1 MNHIENLICIAVIMT
16 LLDAVYLTALTSN
29 FEAQVK
35 LVQNAPLKFNIVG
48 AVLCYIFLV
57 CGLYY
62 FIIKDKR
69 PVSDAVILGLV
80 IYGVY
85 ETTTYT
91 LFKDWHFYN
100 VVLDTVWGGILFGL
114 VTKLVYEYQIWRKL
128 D

>member
-35 LVQNAPLKFNIVG
+35 LVQNAPLQFNIVG

-57 CGLYY
+57 YGLYY